1 MYSQYIQ
8 LRSIPTTQCTNDTA
22 MDIPGPSKDNKVSR
36 FITVCILWR
45 QEKNFTCKQRKV
57 NFFRWPHTVWG
68 ESSMPLTQEV
78 MTDTTILSFRH
89 SCQSSGNILCFQLP
103 LYCPMCGRSLTN
115 EPLATPPVRYP
126 PILKSSS
133 NYPFSII
140 IKPTN
145 GTFLGEYENKAELI
159 SSILLQH
166 CTSALKH
173 AMAGQFRVVL
183 ALESDKD
190 DELTVNTVST
200 LNYKY
205 GDNLHTGVT
214 DSRGFLCH
222 FNEQGVTYDRS
233 VWHQSLVI
241 PLIEISDF
249 ELVTIWDEKLS
260 QITHR
265 PEWTSERYVE
275 LGHNCFDFVVAF
287 LNFIQYNYRKQNLN
301 SSITRQSLVD
311 EYILA
316 TTSKAA
322 KYINFM
328 KQIQTRGYLLQLDG

>member
-1 MYSQYIQ
+1 
-8 LRSIPTTQCTNDTA
+8 
-22 MDIPGPSKDNKVSR
+22 
-36 FITVCILWR
+36 
-45 QEKNFTCKQRKV
+45 
-57 NFFRWPHTVWG
+57 
-68 ESSMPLTQEV
+68 
-78 MTDTTILSFRH
+78 MTDTTILSFKH

-145 GTFLGEYENKAELI
+145 GTFLGDY
-159 SSILLQH
+159 
-166 CTSALKH
+166 KH
-173 AMAGQFRVVL
+173 
-183 ALESDKD
+183 
-190 DELTVNTVST
+190 
-200 LNYKY
+200 

-241 PLIEISDF
+241 PLIEKSDF
-249 ELVTIWDEKLS
+249 ELATLWDEKLS

-287 LNFIQYNYRKQNLN
+287 LNFIQYNYRKRNLN